1 MTQGAKIIK
10 KKVKEIKDSS
20 PFEKR
25 LRGEL
30 IKIHQ
35 LLNGTEN

>member
-1 MTQGAKIIK
+1 MTQGAKIIQ
-10 KKVKEIKDSS
+10 KKVKEIKDCS
-20 PFEKR
+20 PFEKK
-25 LRGEL
+25 LQEEL